1 MVRACC
7 CTRTQCVR
15 ALAWKINVD
24 NDDAIFVSRVY
35 YELLVAHGIH
45 VHRRLRPTGQLLV
58 RLTTQRRRA
67 TESAP
72 RQGMVGRKTKWRWL
86 RLPLLD
92 EHIDRKRLRVVVS
105 ASLAS

>member
-1 MVRACC
+1 MADILLVRACC

-45 VHRRLRPTGQLLV
+45 VHRRLV
-58 RLTTQRRRA
+58 RLLWA
-67 TESAP
+67 AP
-72 RQGMVGRKTKWRWL
+72 
-86 RLPLLD
+86 D
-92 EHIDRKRLRVVVS
+92 VS
-105 ASLAS
+105 A